1 MVGLFHLGL
10 LLSLVVFASC
20 AQLAEIEADPHFW
33 PGSSHRIRRV
43 PASSGLTTPAPVP
56 VYFKKSPSL
65 AHSEWTLLKKD
76 SLAQREYK
84 LVVRDEQDQL
94 MDSPV
99 LPEMILDGDA
109 VLHSV
114 VKLAPATWIVRL
126 EFTKDQAVVKVGF
139 SLGGHRIGNFRQIH
153 FNLHDIDVFATYSY
167 ALKTHVRADGKDK
180 LRVYVELRDQ
190 KNYTIYSFDDFDMK
204 LHLSA
209 KNVKVEGPF
218 STSSGPYFS
227 LTSLRPGK
235 VDYHLTIDGERMTGA
250 GHVEFVDVTKRGP
263 AAEVRDC
270 LADMASIG
278 GTKVPQNVSAVEAYT
293 ELAKTIMRRYEEK
306 ADVTPESLN
315 RTLESFS
322 TVACTANGIWDGAR
336 DEAGRALRLLH
347 QRLSR

>member
-43 PASSGLTTPAPVP
+43 PASSGLSTPVVAAVS
-56 VYFKKSPSL
+56 FKKSPSL

-76 SLAQREYK
+76 SFAQREYK

-99 LPEMILDGDA
+99 PPEIILEGEA
-109 VLHSV
+109 VFHNV
-114 VKLAPATWIVRL
+114 VKLAPATWKVKIEFVGDQSVVR
-126 EFTKDQAVVKVGF
+126 VGF
-139 SLGGHRIGNFRQIH
+139 ALGGYRIGGFRQIH
-153 FNLHDIDVFATYSY
+153 FNLHEVDVFATHSY
-167 ALKTHVRADGKDK
+167 AFKTHVRADGKDK
-180 LRVYVELRDQ
+180 LRVYIELRDQ
-190 KNYTIYSFDDFDMK
+190 KNYTIYSFDDFDMN
-204 LHLSA
+204 LHLNA
-209 KNVKVEGPF
+209 KNVKVEGPY
-218 STSSGPYFS
+218 STSSGPYFQVS
-227 LTSLRPGK
+227 SVRPGK
-235 VDYHLTIDGERMTGA
+235 VDYYLTVDGERMSGS
-250 GHVEFVDVTKRGP
+250 GHVEFIDATKRGP

-270 LADMASIG
+270 LADLASIG
-278 GTKVPQNVSAVEAYT
+278 GVRVPQNLSAVEAYT
-293 ELAKTIMRRYEEK
+293 ELAKTIIRRYEEK

-322 TVACTANGIWDGAR
+322 TTACTANGIWDGAR